1 MSTIVRWRP
10 VTRRPMSV
18 FNEFD
23 RMFNDL
29 QGELPAVMGLPLD
42 VMETTD
48 NYMVKA
54 SIPGLNP
61 EEVEIIFDDNAL
73 TIKGELK
80 AETQEEGAK
89 YHLRE
94 RRTGTFSRSIKFP
107 VQIESDAIEANYD
120 NGVLTL
126 TLPKAEAVK
135 PKKIEVKVSK

>member
-29 QGELPAVMGLPLD
+29 QGELPAVMALPLD

-54 SIPGLNP
+54 SIPGLNL

-80 AETQEEGAK
+80 AEMQEEGAK

>member
-1 MSTIVRWRP
+1 
-10 VTRRPMSV
+10 MSV

-29 QGELPAVMGLPLD
+29 QGELPAVMALPLD

-54 SIPGLNP
+54 SIPGLNL

-80 AETQEEGAK
+80 AEMQEEGAK

>member
-42 VMETTD
+42 VVETTD

-73 TIKGELK
+73 TIKGEFK
-80 AETQEEGAK
+80 AEAQEEGTK

-94 RRTGTFSRSIKFP
+94 RRSGSFSRSIKFP
-107 VQIESDAIEANYD
+107 VQIESDAIEANYE

-135 PKKIEVKVSK
+135 PKKITVKVSK